1 MSSTQMDE
9 WELKL
14 EDKLKEINACQMEK
28 FQKTSCNPNNQYCE
42 KFFECDLRRS
52 YVLAVY
58 ESMNK
63 GSGGGFEF

>member
-1 MSSTQMDE
+1 MAEEIVLDE

-14 EDKLKEINACQMEK
+14 EDRLKELQECQT
-28 FQKTSCNPNNQYCE
+28 QKGLKGCSECE
-42 KFFECDLRRS
+42 LTFECEIRRA

-63 GSGGGFEF
+63 GHGGGFEF

>member
-1 MSSTQMDE
+1 MAAEVILDE

-14 EDKLKEINACQMEK
+14 DVKLKELKDCQV
-28 FQKTSCNPNNQYCE
+28 QKALSDCLKCE
-42 KFFECDLRRS
+42 QTFECEIRKA

-63 GSGGGFEF
+63 GHGGGFEF